1 MPISSS
7 THESMNKENL
17 THQDLV
23 SSRIFEDFFFNVCH
37 LSKINRSCDSYY
49 LCQVRVQ
56 VMSGILKVRLQLVT
70 AYRVLIRYLD
80 VSTVLFLF

>member
-23 SSRIFEDFFFNVCH
+23 SSRLLEDFFNVSH
-37 LSKINRSCDSYY
+37 LSKINRSYDSYY

-56 VMSGILKVRLQLVT
+56 VMSGILKVRLQLGT
-70 AYRVLIRYLD
+70 AYRVLIWYMD